1 MSKEDEFELNYVK
14 IDGKNEIK
22 LLGGDDYA
30 AEVSTFF
37 STVTEFEQEKI
48 AKKVIKEIEKTIP
61 EKIDLFKSNIDFA
74 KKFLKLINTKKNN
87 NDINKSVNRILSLDF
102 RNQFIFNYTNIFD
115 VCCIVSLFF
124 SEIKKF
130 KISSIEELK
139 KRIKTINL
147 QKYDYF
153 RLYINAKSLS
163 SKKDTS
169 SFSFTNHT
177 KSTDN
182 SSMKDLKDNIDSIF
196 ENEEVSFDK
205 KMYDIM
211 SLYMDFD
218 SQSDRYIANEEFY

>member
-115 VCCIVSLFF
+115 
-124 SEIKKF
+124 E
-130 KISSIEELK
+130 
-139 KRIKTINL
+139 
-147 QKYDYF
+147 
-153 RLYINAKSLS
+153 KSL
-163 SKKDTS
+163 K
-169 SFSFTNHT
+169 
-177 KSTDN
+177 
-182 SSMKDLKDNIDSIF
+182 
-196 ENEEVSFDK
+196 
-205 KMYDIM
+205 
-211 SLYMDFD
+211 
-218 SQSDRYIANEEFY
+218 